1 MKSLSKTAA
10 LGALVALAL
19 CSALYAPSS
28 DAKPTATRDRC
39 FAYPKDQTLRGYFLP
54 GIEHEMFR
62 WTTGCTSPTSTS
74 ITGDGWLAGSLER
87 LENGHWKVLAKGL
100 HLYAIATPGTYRVVV
115 RNESQ
120 TRAYYTMRHGH
131 GIG

>member
-1 MKSLSKTAA
+1 
-10 LGALVALAL
+10 
-19 CSALYAPSS
+19 
-28 DAKPTATRDRC
+28 
-39 FAYPKDQTLRGYFLP
+39 
-54 GIEHEMFR
+54 MFR

-120 TRAYYTMRHGH
+120 TRAYYTIRHGH